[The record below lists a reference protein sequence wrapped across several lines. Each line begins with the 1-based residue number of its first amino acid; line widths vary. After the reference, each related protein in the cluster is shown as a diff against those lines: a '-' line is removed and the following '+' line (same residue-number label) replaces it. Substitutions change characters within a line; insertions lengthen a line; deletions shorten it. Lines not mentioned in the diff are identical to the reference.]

1 MLNNNKSINLNVV
14 FLFQTLSFLFF
25 FIDFDGYYIVR
36 TDEGQ
41 PRPKYI
47 LNKCGT
53 NIYFFTLQRFGPS
66 PSLNFKSLFH
76 YGKLT
81 LNLNSELKKNTFL
94 KFRNRNFIKISLT
107 VPLILKSYGNVVS
120 CGFPKYTNLSPLRNF
135 SCCSGHPII
144 LNMSY
149 LGTVQYSAENR
160 KVVSF
165 VLI

>member
-1 MLNNNKSINLNVV
+1 MQQFCEETIS
-14 FLFQTLSFLFF
+14 
-25 FIDFDGYYIVR
+25 R

-47 LNKCGT
+47 FNKCGS

-66 PSLNFKSLFH
+66 LSLNFKSLLLCQRMNTNLKLYIH